1 MALKEFMLFVES
13 FLLFLFVISL
23 LVTLTESFFCAI
35 TEKKVKAIFYF
46 LPAFLISL
54 VFILIR
60 LNPYL

>member
-23 LVTLTESFFCAI
+23 LVTIAESFFCAI
-35 TEKKVKAIFYF
+35 NDKKVKIIFYF
-46 LPAFLISL
+46 IPAALFSL
-54 VFILIR
+54 TFFLIR